1 MTDHTFADFS
11 AWALT
16 TIDTKRDV
24 LHGSPRQRERS
35 TMSAPRTV

>member
-11 AWALT
+11 SCALT

-24 LHGSPRQRERS
+24 LDGSPRQRERS